1 MKKSQINK
9 KLFIKQKDFVCLSVE
24 IYILN
29 PNKIYLLNVIM
40 DDWLMMIKG
49 RGMMGSHK
57 WRKYFRG

>member
-29 PNKIYLLNVIM
+29 PNEIYLLNVIM
-40 DDWLMMIKG
+40 DD
-49 RGMMGSHK
+49 
-57 WRKYFRG
+57 

>member
-1 MKKSQINK
+1 M
-9 KLFIKQKDFVCLSVE
+9 CLSVE